1 MFGRRAGGRG
11 VVFLHDRR
19 IPQSGANIDRVAI
32 GPSGVTVIEA
42 KRYRGRIEVERRGG
56 LLRESTEHLLV
67 GRRDCT
73 PLVDGVLAQADAIRA
88 ILADGPH
95 SAVPVRAVLCFV
107 EGDWPWSGSF
117 EVRGVPVV
125 TPREAAKLCA
135 RGELPAA
142 TFTLVAEALR
152 ARLTPA

>member
-19 IPQSGANIDRVAI
+19 IPRSGANIDHLAV
-32 GPSGVTVIEA
+32 GPSGVTVIDA
-42 KRYRGRIEVERRGG
+42 KRYRGRIEVERR
-56 LLRESTEHLLV
+56 HLLV

-73 PLVDGVLAQADAIRA
+73 PLVDSVIAQAEVVRA

-95 SAVPVRAVLCFV
+95 SVVPVRGVLCLV

-117 EVRGVPVV
+117 EVRGVPIL
-125 TPREAAKLCA
+125 TPRQAGRLCA
-135 RGELPAA
+135 SGDLPATA
-142 TFTLVAEALR
+142 VTEVADALS
-152 ARLTPA
+152 ARLAPA